1 MEELLVKAYKRSS
14 LYYYA
19 VFATAVVFAAI
30 GYFLNIKTP
39 ELFHFSNQTV
49 TITSTIAY
57 LYLVASIPFALWFFN
72 KKLTVV
78 AAITDLTDRF
88 KSYINLHKTRIFLVG
103 FNFVGNIILLYVL
116 HNKSFLYA
124 AAIGAVAML
133 FCKPNKISIEKE
145 FNPPIL
151 NED

>member
-1 MEELLVKAYKRSS
+1 MEELLIKAYKRSS

-19 VFATAVVFAAI
+19 FLEAAVVFAVL
-30 GYFLNIKTP
+30 GYFLNKTTP
-39 ELFHFSNQTV
+39 ELFSFSDQTT

-72 KKLTVV
+72 KKLPVLPT
-78 AAITDLTDRF
+78 ITDIHARYKL
-88 KSYINLHKTRIFLVG
+88 YVHLHKIRIFLVG

-124 AAIGAVAML
+124 G
-133 FCKPNKISIEKE
+133 CK
-145 FNPPIL
+145 
-151 NED
+151 